1 MENENNE
8 IKEDKELPVP
18 DNPENEE
25 DQSELLEAEDLHR
38 LLIVGDKEGLVEKL
52 NGNSA
57 VQLAEALNPLHTD
70 EAVLFYSLVQN
81 DYDKL
86 GEIFSKV
93 FL

>member
-81 DYDKL
+81 L
-86 GEIFSKV
+86 SLIHI
-93 FL
+93 

>member
-70 EAVLFYSLVQN
+70 EAVLF
-81 DYDKL
+81 
-86 GEIFSKV
+86 
-93 FL
+93 